1 MNLPNLLTISRLLA
15 IPVLMGLLLIHFTN
29 HDQIAALVFAAAS
42 LTDTLDGRL
51 ARRNHQVTELG
62 KFLDPL
68 ADKLFILSVMLVLV
82 QSGQLAAWVV
92 AVIFAREL
100 IITILRSVS
109 AGQGRVISAA
119 PLGKT
124 KTVTQVG
131 AVLLVILARPYPVL
145 ATPALL
151 VVAVAVVFTVWSGVD
166 YLWRFRHVF
175 TRIDPVLAAA
185 SMPVPQGGAPGPG
198 SPVDPLAVQVG
209 ERLLESGLTI
219 ALAESCT
226 GGLVAKLITD
236 QPGSSAYFLG
246 GIVSYTDAVKVDLLA
261 VPEAVLRSHGAV
273 SAETAQ
279 AMAEGAR
286 ERLKADVAVAITG
299 IAGPGADGTEK
310 PVGLTFIWFAGPEA
324 SLGRRFVFEGDR
336 WAIRRAAAEAA
347 LRLVLEQVVGR
358 QALGHNSA

>member
-1 MNLPNLLTISRLLA
+1 MNLPNLLTMSRLIA
-15 IPVLMGLLLIHFTN
+15 IPVLMVLLLVRFPN
-29 HDQIAALVFAAAS
+29 HDEVAALVFLAAS
-42 LTDTLDGRL
+42 LTDTMDGRL

-131 AVLLVILARPYPVL
+131 AVLLVILDRPYPSL
-145 ATPALL
+145 GGPALVL
-151 VVAVAVVFTVWSGVD
+151 VAVAVLFTVWSGLD

-185 SMPVPQGGAPGPG
+185 SRPVPQGGSPGSG
-198 SPVDPLAVQVG
+198 SPVDPLAG
-209 ERLLESGLTI
+209 EAGDRLRESGLTL

-226 GGLVAKLITD
+226 GGLVSKLVTD
-236 QPGSSAYFLG
+236 QPGSSAYFRG
-246 GIVSYTDAVKVDLLA
+246 GVVSYTNDVKEALLG
-261 VPEAVLRSHGAV
+261 VPREILEAHGAV

-279 AMAEGAR
+279 AMAEGVR
-286 ERLKADVAVAITG
+286 RRLGADVGIAVTG
-299 IAGPGADGTEK
+299 ISGPGADGTDK
-310 PVGLTFIWFAGPEA
+310 PVGLTFIWFAGPGV
-324 SLGRRFVFEGDR
+324 SLGRRFAFEGDR
-336 WAIRRAAAEAA
+336 WANRRQAAEAA
-347 LRLVLEQVVGR
+347 LRLLLEQVVEREVDR
-358 QALGHNSA
+358 QN